1 MFSYSWYRL
10 SLFLRSGRPLGP
22 DITEAH
28 FSTVEFYQGFRDGS
42 VDWARK
48 LERNFLSLF
57 DFEENGTVNALEELR
72 CVSFA
77 LMSTR

>member
-1 MFSYSWYRL
+1 
-10 SLFLRSGRPLGP
+10 LGP

-48 LERNFLSLF
+48 SEQNFLSFF
-57 DFEENGTVNALEELR
+57 DFEENGTVNAFEELR